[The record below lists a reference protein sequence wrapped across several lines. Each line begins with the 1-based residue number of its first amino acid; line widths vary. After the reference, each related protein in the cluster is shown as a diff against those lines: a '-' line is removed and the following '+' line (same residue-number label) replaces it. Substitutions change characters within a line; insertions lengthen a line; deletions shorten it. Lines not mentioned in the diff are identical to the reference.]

1 MNSRHLMLTLILSGC
16 MAAAGMPV
24 QAAQPTPA
32 DGPEVMPGGLA
43 IEPAQVGAR
52 APDDYTRPS
61 REVRNWKQRGLNAP
75 AIGTQWV
82 EMAGKLVRVNR
93 SDGTVVEVQPG
104 VN

>member
-1 MNSRHLMLTLILSGC
+1 MNRKNLVLTLVLGGC
-16 MAAAGMPV
+16 MAAVGMPAH
-24 QAAQPTPA
+24 AAQPNTTQST
-32 DGPEVMPGGLA
+32 ELMPGGLD
-43 IEPAQVGAR
+43 IEPAQVGAK
-52 APDDYTRPS
+52 APDDYTRPN